1 MNERLR
7 FILSNIRKLALEEGI
22 ENLSVQ
28 TICDRL
34 SICRDELFTMISDE
48 NDLASKVLEFERES
62 FQAIFNEYNFDG
74 MNAIDILMIVSREI
88 ASRYYDVTPAVSRSL
103 KQRFPEIYQDHFQKR
118 LEFIFGKIQINLQKG
133 ISQGMYRPDL
143 SIEMIARLYLSRL
156 IDIHNET
163 IFPPNQ
169 FSFKTLFEVMFD
181 NFVRSVATPNGLTY
195 YETKVKNLDWQQ

>member
-7 FILSNIRKLALEEGI
+7 FILSNIRKLALQEGI

-28 TICDRL
+28 TICERL
-34 SICRDELFTMISDE
+34 SICSDELLSLIKDE
-48 NDLASKVLEFERES
+48 NDLATKVLEFERES
-62 FQAIFNEYNFDG
+62 FQAIFNEYDFEG

-103 KQRFPEIYQDHFQKR
+103 KERFPEIYQAHFQKR
-118 LEFIFGKIQINLQKG
+118 LDYIFGKIQINLQKG
-133 ISQGMYRPDL
+133 ISQGMYRQDL

-169 FSFKTLFEVMFD
+169 FTFKTLFEVMFD
-181 NFVRSVATPNGLTY
+181 NFVRSVATPDGLIY